1 VGAVTLVVGVA
12 DDPQVE
18 PEAVVVRDVLPVD
31 DRDRLGDDAK
41 PLGRG

>member
-1 VGAVTLVVGVA
+1 VKLVVGLA

-18 PEAVVVRDVLPVD
+18 PEALVVRDVLRWN
-31 DRDRLGDDAK
+31 DRDQLGDDAK